1 MAFRDYVQA
10 LLSGG
15 LPAVLEM
22 GSAVPANAQ
31 GDTRPEQTRPEQ
43 PPPAPTPQDRETW
56 LQTALRPEN
65 TARTILFVTA
75 GVLAVLG
82 IAYIARR

>member
-1 MAFRDYVQA
+1 MAFSDYLQA
-10 LLSGG
+10 VLRGG

-31 GDTRPEQTRPEQ
+31 GDTRPEQT
-43 PPPAPTPQDRETW
+43 PPAPTPQDRETW

-65 TARTILFVTA
+65 TARTILLVTA